1 MGTVRPVTLRMKNA
15 ATEYCCPSDR
25 GDDGR
30 YFFIFQPAHL
40 IEAQLPSQNEIWHH
54 REVIP
59 LFSIGKLHFIEWRGQ
74 CHRCID
80 HGNRIFKRIRW
91 RVSHVSSGAIDSTS
105 MTKTSRKHTPPVLLI
120 SYRFPGKSFAPSIR
134 LLRTGFLWPSR
145 RSEHRWLCVRHIFA
159 RLAIRR
165 RSVFRGVRMADVLL
179 LMMSGK
185 TQS

>member
-1 MGTVRPVTLRMKNA
+1 MMGTVRPVTLRMNNA

-105 MTKTSRKHTPPVLLI
+105 MTKNVAQAHSTSASYFLSISRKI
-120 SYRFPGKSFAPSIR
+120 
-134 LLRTGFLWPSR
+134 
-145 RSEHRWLCVRHIFA
+145 LCAINQIASQRIFM
-159 RLAIRR
+159 AI
-165 RSVFRGVRMADVLL
+165 A
-179 LMMSGK
+179 
-185 TQS
+185 

>member
-1 MGTVRPVTLRMKNA
+1 MMGTVRPVTLRMKNA

-105 MTKTSRKHTPPVLLI
+105 MTKRRASTLHRCFLFLI
-120 SYRFPGKSFAPSIR
+120 DFQENPLRHQSDCFAPDFYGHRVDLSIDGCVFVTFCS
-134 LLRTGFLWPSR
+134 TGNQKKICLPRGTDGR
-145 RSEHRWLCVRHIFA
+145 RIVIN
-159 RLAIRR
+159 
-165 RSVFRGVRMADVLL
+165 DVW
-179 LMMSGK
+179 
-185 TQS
+185 